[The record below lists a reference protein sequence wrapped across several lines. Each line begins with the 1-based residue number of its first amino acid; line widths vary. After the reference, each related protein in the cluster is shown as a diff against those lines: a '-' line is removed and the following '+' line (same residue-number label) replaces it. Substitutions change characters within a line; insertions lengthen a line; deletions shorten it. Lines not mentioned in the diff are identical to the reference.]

1 MHFALADGWLG
12 SSNDVLVQSGMLCLE
27 LGEWSRCIFR
37 EAIENHL
44 QALPPA
50 RGDLIQR
57 INFLLLTGVLK
68 QVMESA
74 LAIDNMIPVTNH
86 PEFADL

>member
-12 SSNDVLVQSGMLCLE
+12 SSKEVSVQSGMLCLE

-44 QALPPA
+44 QALAPA
-50 RGDLIQR
+50 RGNLIQR